1 VNNWNSVLELAAD
14 RSVVA
19 GSREALRD
27 AIGAGADLRIYTEF
41 RYNEHIDPE
50 SDNSELVT
58 EVSDFRVTYLV
69 DEERWAAGIMSL
81 RMPIQPPDGFG
92 PRPSMS
98 FFMYNE
104 NGEQAIARPHLDG
117 NTAEA
122 PLPTD
127 SSGTG
132 TSTSQGSF
140 NMPRYHQFDSW
151 DAATNAP
158 SHNFVYDFESYRFIV
173 RGDWQEVLAHS
184 AGGEVVS
191 GSLEALIDAFSA
203 GREIKV
209 GIGQL
214 CDDLSEEQTEHEVFV
229 HAGPGYY
236 CTERKLFTVGT
247 QPVVRVRPDV
257 PMRYHSGGWDFGW
270 LMPRSD
276 GFLALWLCD
285 PYTLEFRKVEKRC
298 PVRWF
303 VR

>member
-104 NGEQAIARPHLDG
+104 NGEQAIARPHLDACPG
-117 NTAEA
+117 TTNLIAGTQQ
-122 PLPTD
+122 PTHHH
-127 SSGTG
+127 T
-132 TSTSQGSF
+132 TLSTIS
-140 NMPRYHQFDSW
+140 R
-151 DAATNAP
+151 A
-158 SHNFVYDFESYRFIV
+158 I
-173 RGDWQEVLAHS
+173 
-184 AGGEVVS
+184 
-191 GSLEALIDAFSA
+191 GSLSVATGRRFSPTP
-203 GREIKV
+203 
-209 GIGQL
+209 L
-214 CDDLSEEQTEHEVFV
+214 
-229 HAGPGYY
+229 
-236 CTERKLFTVGT
+236 
-247 QPVVRVRPDV
+247 VVRSCPDHLRP
-257 PMRYHSGGWDFGW
+257 
-270 LMPRSD
+270 
-276 GFLALWLCD
+276 
-285 PYTLEFRKVEKRC
+285 
-298 PVRWF
+298 
-303 VR
+303 